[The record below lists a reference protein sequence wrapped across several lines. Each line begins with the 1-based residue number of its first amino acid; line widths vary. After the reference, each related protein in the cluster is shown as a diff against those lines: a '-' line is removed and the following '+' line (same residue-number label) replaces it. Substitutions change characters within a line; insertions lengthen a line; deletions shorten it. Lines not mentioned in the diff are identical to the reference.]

1 MTLKMQSDLA
11 ENHGIGRDLRSFY
24 SERDENN
31 KNLNINIDVNILS
44 KQTDCCLAG
53 ALNTKEIQV
62 ISFPLV
68 WAEARLEA
76 RQLRGFHK

>member
-1 MTLKMQSDLA
+1 MQS

-31 KNLNINIDVNILS
+31 KNLNINIDVNMLW

-62 ISFPLV
+62 INFSLV

-76 RQLRGFHK
+76 KQLRGFHK